1 MWVDAQNGNND
12 YVPTE
17 VHWSEVP
24 GRDEDWKKETI
35 RNTSKEQFASEFE
48 CEFVGSIDTLISP
61 TKLKA
66 LPHTAPIKSIA
77 GLSQYVEPKKNHE
90 YVITVDVSRG
100 VQSDYSAFIVFDA
113 TKMPYYVVAKYRN
126 NEIKTLL
133 FPNIIEHAAKLY
145 NHAHTLIEVNDIG
158 GQVADAMQFDLEYDN
173 LMMTTQRG
181 RAGQVLGSGFSGRG
195 SSLGV
200 RMTKS
205 LKKIGCSNLKTLIES
220 DKLITK
226 DFHTIQELST
236 FIKKHNTW
244 AAEEGCNDDLVTCL
258 IIFGW
263 LSNQPYFK
271 ELTNTDIRSKLY
283 EEQEKIIE
291 QDMAPFGFID
301 DGLTKEEDEDTVDE
315 YGTVWHP
322 VFRKGQ

>member
-1 MWVDAQNGNND
+1 MNMFYKMWVDAVNKNND
-12 YVPTE
+12 YIPIE

-35 RNTSKEQFASEFE
+35 RNTSKEQFAAEFE
-48 CEFVGSIDTLISP
+48 CEFVGSIDTLINP
-61 TKLKA
+61 TKLKSM
-66 LPHTAPIKSIA
+66 PHSAPIKSIK

-113 TKMPYYVVAKYRN
+113 TKMPYNVVAKYRN
-126 NEIKTLL
+126 NEIKPLL

-200 RMTKS
+200 
-205 LKKIGCSNLKTLIES
+205 
-220 DKLITK
+220 
-226 DFHTIQELST
+226 
-236 FIKKHNTW
+236 
-244 AAEEGCNDDLVTCL
+244 
-258 IIFGW
+258 
-263 LSNQPYFK
+263 
-271 ELTNTDIRSKLY
+271 
-283 EEQEKIIE
+283 
-291 QDMAPFGFID
+291 
-301 DGLTKEEDEDTVDE
+301 
-315 YGTVWHP
+315 
-322 VFRKGQ
+322 